1 VNDAPASLR
10 WTGLAVERLLARLR
24 AINVQCRLEHNR
36 LHIYVGSTAK
46 NIPDWESVKS
56 EITRRRPE
64 IVAYPQARGHRD
76 LELATLTAIRGRL
89 IEHNE
94 RSQGRRLDPDLR
106 AEYGTLYQDMR
117 REWFT
122 SCAVACHAYKLA
134 RCILIEAG
142 MTKPCDGELLCPR
155 CVQARSARSVPP
167 KPTVEDLIVMAS
179 EAMYGPA
186 RAS

>member
-1 VNDAPASLR
+1 LNTRPVALLLDLRRRGVEVVAVGDRIRFRPQGAVTAEDRATLAKYRTEVIAEVKRFASARRTRELASLVR
-10 WTGLAVERLLARLR
+10 V
-24 AINVQCRLEHNR
+24 
-36 LHIYVGSTAK
+36 
-46 NIPDWESVKS
+46 
-56 EITRRRPE
+56 
-64 IVAYPQARGHRD
+64 
-76 LELATLTAIRGRL
+76 RGRL
-89 IEHNE
+89 IDHAE
-94 RSQGRRLDPDLR
+94 RSGSATAPGLR